1 MFTKLSNKQ
10 CAILLAIVAGLFGPF
25 ILLLTLNVLQMLVGS
40 MQMGLFSF
48 CVLAY
53 AAYKVVRMINP
64 DNDTVSDEDYV

>member
-1 MFTKLSNKQ
+1 MFSNLSNKQ

-25 ILLLTLNVLQMLVGS
+25 ILLLALNVLQMLVGS

-53 AAYKVVRMINP
+53 AAYKVIRMINP
-64 DNDTVSDEDYV
+64 DNDISDEDYV

>member
-1 MFTKLSNKQ
+1 MFSNLTNKQ
-10 CAILLAIVAGLFGPF
+10 CAILLAVIAGLFGPF

-53 AAYKVVRMINP
+53 TAYKVIRMINP
-64 DNDTVSDEDYV
+64 DNDMSDEDYV